1 MATSRRLELEGLKK
15 SSTDKIEFLEKKI
28 EVFESK
34 TNTLQSS
41 LILEERKCQNQHET
55 LQQNRQ
61 SISQMTNK
69 ISLLDCDVQ
78 TKNEELEQLQGFN
91 NRLVEL
97 NNNYLTSTEKMK
109 KNLATAD
116 QTNKYFEEE
125 KRKDIKRIED

>member
-55 LQQNRQ
+55 L
-61 SISQMTNK
+61 
-69 ISLLDCDVQ
+69 
-78 TKNEELEQLQGFN
+78 
-91 NRLVEL
+91 
-97 NNNYLTSTEKMK
+97 
-109 KNLATAD
+109 
-116 QTNKYFEEE
+116 
-125 KRKDIKRIED
+125 